1 MSDRAAARIFIG
13 GKIPETLVEPLCDQ
27 IDASSASIEYGDPP
41 LRPKTAQDLLDV
53 REQRNKNDSNCP
65 SLLVLYDDE
74 APYGE
79 FRELEAFLRAHE
91 IAYTRHSDGK
101 YEYDPCIVE
110 YRPGHDLVE
119 LAANKSMGPVVLASE
134 VQKALDK
141 LDEAIKHGHRR
152 RTGAAEAAMIKA
164 RRMLRGLLPP
174 ELPPLESFEIDSI
187 NNKEPRRG

>member
-1 MSDRAAARIFIG
+1 MADRMAARIFIG
-13 GKIPETLVEPLCDQ
+13 GKIPEILVEPLCDQ

-41 LRPKTAQDLLDV
+41 LRPQTAQDLLDV

-74 APYGE
+74 ASWGE
-79 FRELEAFLRAHE
+79 FQELEEFLREHE

-101 YEYDPCIVE
+101 YEHDPCIVE

-119 LAANKSMGPVVLASE
+119 LAANKSMEPVVPAGE

-141 LDEAIKHGHRR
+141 LDEAIKHDHHG
-152 RTGAAEAAMIKA
+152 RTGAAEAVMMKA
-164 RRMLRGLLPP
+164 RRMLRKLLPP

-187 NNKEPRRG
+187 KNKEPESG